1 LSRRAAGLSET
12 TGLKQKRRT
21 DMEDLIQQSL
31 DLHGLRRQF
40 GIPHPLSKFAANGKV
55 NDGACADAIL
65 GFIQDLKMGDDPDSA
80 QHRAAAWF
88 LFESEKAFFF
98 ACAQAGLDANRLR
111 SHLVKC
117 QPGQM
122 EIS

>member
-1 LSRRAAGLSET
+1 MSQRPLESLE
-12 TGLKQKRRT
+12 
-21 DMEDLIQQSL
+21 ELIQQSL
-31 DLHGLRRQF
+31 DMKGLRKRL
-40 GIPHPLSKFAANGKV
+40 GLPHPLSKFAANGSV
-55 NDGACADAIL
+55 NEGPCADAVL
-65 GFIQDLKMGDDPDSA
+65 GFIQDLKMDDDPDSA

-88 LFESEKAFFF
+88 LFDSEKAFFY

-117 QPGQM
+117 QAGQM